1 MKLFYTKKEYNEL
14 KQIVDNQT
22 NAIEILTKKIKDKEF
37 IYLKQKNELQDRYNI
52 ILDKYD
58 KLMTECIV
66 LKHKY
71 KQMIGRC
78 AGLTRENNKLKKSM
92 EIKNEK

>member
-1 MKLFYTKKEYNEL
+1 MKLFYTKKDREL
-14 KQIVDNQT
+14 VDSLKE
-22 NAIEILTKKIKDKEF
+22 EILVLRDKIEKKEF
-37 IYLKQKNELQDRYNI
+37 IYLKQKNELQDSYNI
-52 ILDKYD
+52 IADKYD

-78 AGLTRENNKLKKSM
+78 AGLTREKNKLKNNM
-92 EIKNEK
+92 EIKNEKEK